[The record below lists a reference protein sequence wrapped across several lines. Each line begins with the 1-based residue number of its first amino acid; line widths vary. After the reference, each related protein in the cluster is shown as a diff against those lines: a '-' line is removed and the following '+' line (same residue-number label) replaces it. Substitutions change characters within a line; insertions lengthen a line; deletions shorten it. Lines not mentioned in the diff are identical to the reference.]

1 VIPHRPEDWHPAA
14 FFLGCGLSIALLMSW
29 FFEPTRSLWLALD
42 ENVFW
47 ALNNSLAWGRG
58 WQVFWA
64 IANNRAVDIVAALC
78 IIGLFAHFVL
88 RKARDR
94 MDFFVAV
101 GLMLTG
107 LIYVGSQLTGAIFV
121 ERPSPT
127 LVHPNAMHLSELVFW
142 IPTKDV
148 SSDGFPGDHA
158 TVLLICAG
166 VITFYLPRCYAAT
179 AWAIAIVFMAPRLM
193 SGAHW
198 VTDYLVGSGAVA
210 GFVLSYVFATPLHSI
225 MIGGLEGIIRRYR
238 ARWRNWINRRR
249 V

>member
-1 VIPHRPEDWHPAA
+1 
-14 FFLGCGLSIALLMSW
+14 MSW

-127 LVHPNAMHLSELVFW
+127 LVHPNAMRLSELVFW
-142 IPTKDV
+142 IPTERRLQRRFPRR
-148 SSDGFPGDHA
+148 SRDGAPHLRGSHHVLPPSLLRRHRLGDRNRVH
-158 TVLLICAG
+158 G
-166 VITFYLPRCYAAT
+166 SAADERR
-179 AWAIAIVFMAPRLM
+179 PLGNRL
-193 SGAHW
+193 SRR
-198 VTDYLVGSGAVA
+198 
-210 GFVLSYVFATPLHSI
+210 
-225 MIGGLEGIIRRYR
+225 IRRGCRFR
-238 ARWRNWINRRR
+238 AQLRVRNAASQHHDRRPR
-249 V
+249 RYHPPVSRPLEELDQSLPGIEVCQLGVETRL